1 MWTVHCPVT
10 DWWINLAV
18 RWYVLHHWMWFDNS
32 FFCPTIYLEN
42 VYLFSTWWSGI
53 TSSHTLERIAT
64 PHRCSGGHTPV
75 TSKQGISSMCSGCL
89 HMAQVMVD
97 SVAPHGYPL
106 NPMTFTIDIETRRNK
121 VLFSIWVTLEQME
134 KTPSATNQT
143 PAETQHPD
151 C

>member
-1 MWTVHCPVT
+1 MWTVHCPISQWLVNT
-10 DWWINLAV
+10 LDREMICSTSLNVSWQHFFLPNHLSRECLFIFNLV
-18 RWYVLHHWMWFDNS
+18 KWN
-32 FFCPTIYLEN
+32 YLQP
-42 VYLFSTWWSGI
+42 YAW
-53 TSSHTLERIAT
+53 T

-97 SVAPHGYPL
+97 WVAPHGYPL

-121 VLFSIWVTLEQME
+121 VLCSIWVTLEQME

-143 PAETQHPD
+143 ETQHPD